1 MISGLLD
8 KMYNLLL
15 SMPINLAILVVIC
28 VLFMIFAKYTIKD
41 CLKII
46 IGYMLI
52 VILLSFFGI
61 TLPSFITVFNWI
73 KEIAVKVWTA
83 LW

>member
-1 MISGLLD
+1 
-8 KMYNLLL
+8 
-15 SMPINLAILVVIC
+15 
-28 VLFMIFAKYTIKD
+28 MIFAKYTIKD

-73 KEIAVKVWTA
+73 KEIAVKIWTA